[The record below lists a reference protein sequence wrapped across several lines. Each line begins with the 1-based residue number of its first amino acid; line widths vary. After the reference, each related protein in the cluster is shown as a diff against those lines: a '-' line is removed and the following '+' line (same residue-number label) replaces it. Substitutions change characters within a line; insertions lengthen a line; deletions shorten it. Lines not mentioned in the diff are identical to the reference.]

1 MCYLYDLMSFRTF
14 SIAHFYFGSSFVTM
28 QELVKNTVVAIFI
41 DAILLIK

>member
-1 MCYLYDLMSFRTF
+1 MSFRTF
-14 SIAHFYFGSSFVTM
+14 SIAYFYFGSSFVTM